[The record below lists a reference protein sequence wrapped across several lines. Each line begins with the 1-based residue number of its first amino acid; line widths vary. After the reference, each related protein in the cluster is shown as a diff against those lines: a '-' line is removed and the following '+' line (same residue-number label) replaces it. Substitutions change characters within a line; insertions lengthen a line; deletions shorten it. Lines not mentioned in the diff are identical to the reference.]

1 MIRHPCVVALAL
13 FGASLAAH
21 GAVLGIK
28 TRPDPASIAG
38 GAAASVAKLGNSF
51 QDMAVG
57 VMTAQPTP
65 EITPETPVEVQRH
78 TEQTTPA
85 TPTQTPD
92 TTPPV
97 QSAQTSNAPVP
108 VTQSSQS
115 NRATTPLA
123 PALTVTSPTQM
134 TAVVPITLAPSP
146 ALIPVV
152 TPSAAVPLQAALPDP
167 VQETVRVSR
176 RPAVRPK
183 SLEAKVAAAAP
194 KSEKPQKTQPRGNAK
209 KQARAGSADGKATA
223 KANVAAPRKAAVSS
237 KAANAAISNY
247 PGQVMRRL
255 ARQKRPRAASKGT
268 AVVSFAIAANGG
280 VSRVG
285 IAKSSGSA
293 QLDKDAVALVRRAGP
308 FPAPPAGAQRSFK
321 IRIKGR

>member
-1 MIRHPCVVALAL
+1 MIRHPYVVALAL

-51 QDMAVG
+51 QDMAIG

-97 QSAQTSNAPVP
+97 QYAQTPNAP
-108 VTQSSQS
+108 
-115 NRATTPLA
+115 ATTPLA
-123 PALTVTSPTQM
+123 TALTVTSPTQM

-167 VQETVRVSR
+167 FQETVRVSR

-183 SLEAKVAAAAP
+183 SLEEKVAAAAP
-194 KSEKPQKTQPRGNAK
+194 KPEKSHKTQPRGNAK

-237 KAANAAISNY
+237 RAANATISNY
-247 PGQVMRRL
+247 PGQIMRLL

>member
-1 MIRHPCVVALAL
+1 MIRHPYVVALAL

-21 GAVLGIK
+21 CAVLGIK

-65 EITPETPVEVQRH
+65 EITPETSIKVQRH
-78 TEQTTPA
+78 TEQTAPT
-85 TPTQTPD
+85 TPTQTPNL
-92 TTPPV
+92 TPPV
-97 QSAQTSNAPVP
+97 QSAQTPNAPVP
-108 VTQSSQS
+108 VIQSSPS

-183 SLEAKVAAAAP
+183 SLEEKVAAAA
-194 KSEKPQKTQPRGNAK
+194 SKPEKTQPRGNAK
-209 KQARAGSADGKATA
+209 KQARAGSADGKAKA